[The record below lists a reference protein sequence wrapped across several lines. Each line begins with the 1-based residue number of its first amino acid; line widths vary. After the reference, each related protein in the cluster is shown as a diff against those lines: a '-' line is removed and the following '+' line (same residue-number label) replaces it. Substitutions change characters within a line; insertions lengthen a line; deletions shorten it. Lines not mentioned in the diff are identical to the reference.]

1 MSQVIK
7 WVLLA
12 ILAIV
17 ALKVAFWALGVAIGL
32 TFFLVFRVA
41 PVILVGWLIFKA
53 YELLTREPDEQG

>member
-1 MSQVIK
+1 MERVIK

-17 ALKVAFWALGVAIGL
+17 AINVAVWALGVAVGL
-32 TFFLVFRVA
+32 TFFLLFRVA

-53 YELLTREPDEQG
+53 YELLTAQE